1 MSGLAL
7 RSPVCLHM
15 SLTIREVLGGL
26 IAALPDQNIA
36 VGGSGGMDSSSLVLS
51 ALDVS
56 KDVTVVSFTL
66 DDRESSDFQAARR
79 LADKF
84 GLPFLPVFLPTD
96 PDVINSQ
103 VRWIVQSFR
112 TSRKTTIECLFPF
125 VSAFPLIADA
135 GLGRLLVGHCA
146 DVHFGLSK
154 KAMIHYS
161 HTPALFRQYRREQM
175 ARPDQS
181 QQVSLPTMGRA
192 FGVEVSMPYSTSDVF
207 DLWIGL
213 TWEDMNKP
221 RQKEVVRREFPELVP
236 LKVTQHRNFQVGDS
250 GIAETVGEAVRQ
262 RITPNA
268 KSAVSAYNRLLA
280 QAEG

>member
-1 MSGLAL
+1 MSQ
-7 RSPVCLHM
+7 
-15 SLTIREVLGGL
+15 TIRDVLCRL
-26 IAALPDQNIA
+26 IAALPEQNIA

-51 ALDVS
+51 AIDAG

-84 GLPFLPVFLPTD
+84 GLPFLPILLPTD
-96 PDVINSQ
+96 DDVINSQ
-103 VRWIVQSFR
+103 VAWIIKSFK
-112 TSRKTTIECLFPF
+112 TSRKTTVECLFPF
-125 VSAFPLIADA
+125 VSAFPKIADA
-135 GLGRLLVGHCA
+135 GLHRLLVGHCA

-192 FGVEVSMPYSTSDVF
+192 FGVEVSMPYATSDVF

-213 TWEDMNKP
+213 TWEEMNKP

-250 GIAETVGEAVRQ
+250 GIASTVGEAVRL
-262 RITPNA
+262 RYAPNA
-268 KSAVSAYNRLLA
+268 KAAVSAYNHLLR
-280 QAEG
+280 QTEETP